1 MGRGDRPVLPPVGQD
16 QRAGALPAGLRSRQP
31 HPTQRGHASQRKQFC
46 GNYVFRFNLQFAVI
60 MFLDLIYN
68 LIFIFL
74 DGVYN
79 LCFFSCEPLKANV
92 ILSFFFNV

>member
-1 MGRGDRPVLPPVGQD
+1 
-16 QRAGALPAGLRSRQP
+16 
-31 HPTQRGHASQRKQFC
+31 
-46 GNYVFRFNLQFAVI
+46 